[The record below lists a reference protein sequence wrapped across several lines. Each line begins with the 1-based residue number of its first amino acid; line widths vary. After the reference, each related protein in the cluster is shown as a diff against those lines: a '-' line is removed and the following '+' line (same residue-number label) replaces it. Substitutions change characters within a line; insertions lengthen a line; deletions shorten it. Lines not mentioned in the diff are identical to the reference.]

1 MFDSMQKRKQIGR
14 VMCCCLSL
22 AAASGCAAIGVR
34 ENHGAGKPYAGVR
47 AEAHYLAN
55 PSEAD
60 YPGLQPLGILD
71 MPFSF
76 VVDTVC
82 LPYDLIKTN
91 DVIKNAIAK

>member
-1 MFDSMQKRKQIGR
+1 
-14 VMCCCLSL
+14 
-22 AAASGCAAIGVR
+22 VR

-47 AEAHYLAN
+47 AEAHYLAH

-60 YPGLQPLGILD
+60 YPDLQFLGVLD

-82 LPYDLIKTN
+82 LPYDLVKT
-91 DVIKNAIAK
+91 KTATTNASGE